1 MADTRPRPPAA
12 PTPPASGPDG
22 DGEALQTTE
31 HGVKVHEVRDT
42 TTEREFTVQRR
53 SQTQM
58 VIRRF
63 MAHKLAVGSLVVFV
77 LVVIISLVGGRF
89 WKYGYA
95 DITDEFSSPPSLEH
109 PMGTD
114 DIGHDSLAQV
124 LRGAQKS
131 VQVALMVALL
141 ATTLGTVIGAL
152 AGYYRGWVDSALMR
166 FTDLV
171 LTIPSIAIL
180 AVLASTVA
188 SQAGNWFFIGL
199 VLALLQWTYIA
210 RVVRGTFLSLREKEF
225 VEAARALGASDS
237 RIMFRHLLPNASGSI
252 IVNATITVAI
262 AILAVLASTVASQA
276 GNWFFI
282 GLILALLQWTYIARV
297 VRGTFLSLREKE
309 FVEAARALGASDTRI
324 MFRHLLPNATGS
336 IIVNATV
343 TVAIAILLETA
354 LSFLGLGI
362 KPPDTSL
369 GLLVS
374 TGQQAATTRPW
385 LFYFPGLVIIVIAL
399 TINFVGDGLRD
410 AFDPT
415 QTRVRA

>member
-1 MADTRPRPPAA
+1 MADTRPRPPA
-12 PTPPASGPDG
+12 TDPAG
-22 DGEALQTTE
+22 DGQELVATE
-31 HGVKVHEVRDT
+31 HGVQVHEVPAT
-42 TTEREFTVQRR
+42 IAEREFTIKRR

-63 MAHKLAVGSLVVFV
+63 MAHKLAVASLVVFL
-77 LVVIISLVGGRF
+77 LVVILSLVGGRF
-89 WKYGYA
+89 WKYDYA
-95 DITDEFSSPPSLEH
+95 DITDQFSTPPSLAH

-131 VQVALMVALL
+131 VQVALMVAFLS
-141 ATTLGTVIGAL
+141 TTIGAIIGAL
-152 AGYYRGWVDSALMR
+152 AGYYRGWVDAALMR
-166 FTDLV
+166 FTDLI

-180 AVLASTVA
+180 AVLAATLA
-188 SQAGNWFFIGL
+188 DKAGNWFFVGL
-199 VLALLQWTYIA
+199 VLSLL
-210 RVVRGTFLSLREKEF
+210 L
-225 VEAARALGASDS
+225 
-237 RIMFRHLLPNASGSI
+237 
-252 IVNATITVAI
+252 
-262 AILAVLASTVASQA
+262 
-276 GNWFFI
+276 
-282 GLILALLQWTYIARV
+282 WTYIARV

-343 TVAIAILLETA
+343 TVSVAILTETA
-354 LSFLGLGI
+354 LSYLGLGI
-362 KPPDTSL
+362 KSPDTSL
-369 GLLVS
+369 GLLIS

-385 LFYFPGLVIIVIAL
+385 LFYFPGVIIVIVAL
-399 TINFVGDGLRD
+399 TINFIGDGLRD

>member
-1 MADTRPRPPAA
+1 MADTRPRPPG
-12 PTPPASGPDG
+12 TPASADEAG
-22 DGEALQTTE
+22 DGQDLQRTE
-31 HGVKVHEVRDT
+31 HGVQVHEVPAT
-42 TTEREFTVQRR
+42 TTEREFTVVRR

-58 VIRRF
+58 ILRRF
-63 MAHKLAVGSLVVFV
+63 MAHKLAVASLVVFL
-77 LVVIISLVGGRF
+77 LVVIASLIGGRF
-89 WKYGYA
+89 WTYGYA
-95 DITDEFSSPPSLEH
+95 DITKEYSSPPSLQH

-114 DIGHDSLAQV
+114 DIGHDSMAQV

-131 VQVALMVALL
+131 VQVALMVAFL
-141 ATTLGTVIGAL
+141 ATAFGAVVGAV

-166 FTDLV
+166 FTDLI

-180 AVLASTVA
+180 AVLAATLA
-188 SQAGNWFFIGL
+188 DQAGNWFFVGL
-199 VLALLQWTYIA
+199 VLSLLQWTYIA

-225 VEAARALGASDS
+225 VEAARALGASD
-237 RIMFRHLLPNASGSI
+237 A
-252 IVNATITVAI
+252 
-262 AILAVLASTVASQA
+262 
-276 GNWFFI
+276 
-282 GLILALLQWTYIARV
+282 
-297 VRGTFLSLREKE
+297 
-309 FVEAARALGASDTRI
+309 RI

-343 TVAIAILLETA
+343 TVAVAILIETS
-354 LSFLGLGI
+354 LSYLGLGI
-362 KPPDTSL
+362 KAPDTSL

-385 LFYFPGLVIIVIAL
+385 LFYFPGLIIVIIAL

>member
-1 MADTRPRPPAA
+1 MADTRPRPPATQTE
-12 PTPPASGPDG
+12 PTAEVADAAQG
-22 DGEALQTTE
+22 LQTTE
-31 HGVKVHEVRDT
+31 HGVQVHEVPST
-42 TTEREFTVQRR
+42 TTEREFTVVRR

-58 VIRRF
+58 IVRRF
-63 MAHKLAVGSLVVFV
+63 MAHKLAVGSLVVFL
-77 LVVIISLVGGRF
+77 LVVIVSLVGGRF

-95 DITDEFSSPPSLEH
+95 DITDQFSSPPSLAH

-124 LRGAQKS
+124 LRGSQKS
-131 VQVALMVALL
+131 VQVALMVAFL
-141 ATTLGTVIGAL
+141 ATAIGTVIGAL

-171 LTIPSIAIL
+171 LTIPS
-180 AVLASTVA
+180 
-188 SQAGNWFFIGL
+188 
-199 VLALLQWTYIA
+199 
-210 RVVRGTFLSLREKEF
+210 
-225 VEAARALGASDS
+225 
-237 RIMFRHLLPNASGSI
+237 
-252 IVNATITVAI
+252 I

-336 IIVNATV
+336 IIVNATI
-343 TVAIAILLETA
+343 TVAIAILLETS
-354 LSFLGLGI
+354 LSYLGLGI
-362 KPPDTSL
+362 KAPDTSL
-369 GLLVS
+369 GLLIS
-374 TGQQAATTRPW
+374 AGQQAATTRPW
-385 LFYFPGLVIIVIAL
+385 LFYFPGLIIVVIAL
-399 TINFVGDGLRD
+399 TINFIGDGLRD

>member
-1 MADTRPRPPAA
+1 MADTRPRPPASQA
-12 PTPPASGPDG
+12 PTDEAG
-22 DGEALQTTE
+22 DGQALQTTE
-31 HGVKVHEVRDT
+31 HGVQVHEVAAT
-42 TTEREFTVQRR
+42 SSEREFTVARR

-58 VIRRF
+58 VTRRF
-63 MAHKLAVGSLVVFV
+63 MAHKLAVGSLVVFL
-77 LVVIISLVGGRF
+77 LVVIISLIGGRF

-131 VQVALMVALL
+131 VQVALMVAIL
-141 ATTLGTVIGAL
+141 ATTLGAVIGAI

-171 LTIPSIAIL
+171 LTIP
-180 AVLASTVA
+180 
-188 SQAGNWFFIGL
+188 
-199 VLALLQWTYIA
+199 
-210 RVVRGTFLSLREKEF
+210 
-225 VEAARALGASDS
+225 
-237 RIMFRHLLPNASGSI
+237 
-252 IVNATITVAI
+252 AI
-262 AILAVLASTVASQA
+262 AILAVLASTVAEQA

-336 IIVNATV
+336 IIVNATI
-343 TVAIAILLETA
+343 TVAVAILLETA
-354 LSFLGLGI
+354 LSYLGLGI
-362 KPPDTSL
+362 RPPDTSL
-369 GLLVS
+369 GLLIS

-385 LFYFPGLVIIVIAL
+385 LFYFPGLFIIIIAL
-399 TINFVGDGLRD
+399 TINFIGDGLRD

>member
-12 PTPPASGPDG
+12 QAPAGPAG
-22 DGEALQTTE
+22 DGQELQTTE
-31 HGVKVHEVRDT
+31 HGVQVHEVAET
-42 TTEREFTVQRR
+42 STEREFTVVRR

-58 VIRRF
+58 IIRRF
-63 MAHKLAVGSLVVFV
+63 MAHKLAVGSLIVFV
-77 LVVIISLVGGRF
+77 LVVIVSLIGGRF

-114 DIGHDSLAQV
+114 DIGHDSFAQV

-131 VQVALMVALL
+131 VQVALMVAFL
-141 ATTLGTVIGAL
+141 ATTIGTVIGAL

-180 AVLASTVA
+180 ALLAATVTE
-188 SQAGNWFFIGL
+188 QAGNWFFIGL

-225 VEAARALGASDS
+225 VEAARALGASD
-237 RIMFRHLLPNASGSI
+237 A
-252 IVNATITVAI
+252 
-262 AILAVLASTVASQA
+262 
-276 GNWFFI
+276 
-282 GLILALLQWTYIARV
+282 
-297 VRGTFLSLREKE
+297 
-309 FVEAARALGASDTRI
+309 RI

-343 TVAIAILLETA
+343 TVAVAILVETA
-354 LSFLGLGI
+354 LSYLGLGI
-362 KPPDTSL
+362 RPPDTSL
-369 GLLVS
+369 GLLIS

>member
-1 MADTRPRPPAA
+1 MADTRPRPPA
-12 PTPPASGPDG
+12 TRSPADQAG
-22 DGEALQTTE
+22 DGQDLQTTE
-31 HGVKVHEVRDT
+31 HGVKVHEVAPT
-42 TTEREFTVQRR
+42 TTDREFTVQRR

-77 LVVIISLVGGRF
+77 LVVIISLIGGRF
-89 WKYGYA
+89 WKYGYT
-95 DITDEFSSPPSLEH
+95 DITDEFSSPPSLAH

-114 DIGHDSLAQV
+114 DIGHDSFAQV

-131 VQVALMVALL
+131 VQVALLVAFLSTSVG
-141 ATTLGTVIGAL
+141 AVIGAL
-152 AGYYRGWVDSALMR
+152 AGYYRGWVDAALMR
-166 FTDLV
+166 FTDLI

-180 AVLASTVA
+180 AVLAATLA
-188 SQAGNWFFIGL
+188 DRAGNWFFVGV
-199 VLALLQWTYIA
+199 VLALLLWTYIA

-225 VEAARALGASDS
+225 VEAARALGASD
-237 RIMFRHLLPNASGSI
+237 A
-252 IVNATITVAI
+252 
-262 AILAVLASTVASQA
+262 
-276 GNWFFI
+276 
-282 GLILALLQWTYIARV
+282 
-297 VRGTFLSLREKE
+297 
-309 FVEAARALGASDTRI
+309 RI

-343 TVAIAILLETA
+343 MVSVAILTETA

-362 KPPDTSL
+362 KAPDTSL

-374 TGQQAATTRPW
+374 TGQQAAQTRPW

>member
-1 MADTRPRPPAA
+1 MADTRPRPRATQ
-12 PTPPASGPDG
+12 TPPTGDPGG
-22 DGEALQTTE
+22 DGQGLQTTE
-31 HGVKVHEVRDT
+31 HGVQVHEVRST
-42 TTEREFTVQRR
+42 TTEREFTVVRR

-58 VIRRF
+58 IIRRF
-63 MAHKLAVGSLVVFV
+63 LAHKLAVGSLVVF
-77 LVVIISLVGGRF
+77 LLMIIISLVGGRF

-95 DITDEFSSPPSLEH
+95 DITDQFSTPPSLEH

-114 DIGHDSLAQV
+114 DIGHDTLAQV
-124 LRGAQKS
+124 LRGSQKS
-131 VQVALMVALL
+131 VQVALMVAFL
-141 ATTLGTVIGAL
+141 ATALGTVIGAL

-188 SQAGNWFFIGL
+188 S
-199 VLALLQWTYIA
+199 
-210 RVVRGTFLSLREKEF
+210 E
-225 VEAARALGASDS
+225 
-237 RIMFRHLLPNASGSI
+237 
-252 IVNATITVAI
+252 
-262 AILAVLASTVASQA
+262 A

-354 LSFLGLGI
+354 LSYLGLGI

-385 LFYFPGLVIIVIAL
+385 LFYFPGLIIVIIAL

>member
-1 MADTRPRPPAA
+1 MADTRPRPPATESQPSA
-12 PTPPASGPDG
+12 DVASDG
-22 DGEALQTTE
+22 QRLQTTE
-31 HGVKVHEVRDT
+31 HGVKVHEVPST
-42 TTEREFTVQRR
+42 TTEREFTVVRR

-58 VIRRF
+58 IIRRF
-63 MAHKLAVGSLVVFV
+63 LAHKLAVGSLVVFLV
-77 LVVIISLVGGRF
+77 VVIISLVGGRF

-95 DITDEFSSPPSLEH
+95 DITDQFSSPPSLAH

-124 LRGAQKS
+124 LRGSQKS
-131 VQVALMVALL
+131 VQVALMVAFL
-141 ATTLGTVIGAL
+141 ATAIGTVIGAL

-171 LTIPSIAIL
+171 LTIPS
-180 AVLASTVA
+180 
-188 SQAGNWFFIGL
+188 
-199 VLALLQWTYIA
+199 
-210 RVVRGTFLSLREKEF
+210 
-225 VEAARALGASDS
+225 
-237 RIMFRHLLPNASGSI
+237 
-252 IVNATITVAI
+252 I

>member
-1 MADTRPRPPAA
+1 MADTRPPP
-12 PTPPASGPDG
+12 TSTDQR
-22 DGEALQTTE
+22 DEAKDLQQTE
-31 HGVKVHEVRDT
+31 HGVKVHEVAST
-42 TTEREFTVQRR
+42 TPEREFTVQRR

-58 VIRRF
+58 ILRRF
-63 MAHKLAVGSLVVFV
+63 LAHRLAVASLVVF
-77 LVVIISLVGGRF
+77 LIVVILSLIGGRL

-95 DITDEFSSPPSLEH
+95 DITDEFSSPPSLKH

-131 VQVALMVALL
+131 VQVALMVAFLS
-141 ATTLGTVIGAL
+141 TTVGAVIGAL

-188 SQAGNWFFIGL
+188 DQAGNWFFIGL
-199 VLALLQWTYIA
+199 VLSVLL
-210 RVVRGTFLSLREKEF
+210 
-225 VEAARALGASDS
+225 
-237 RIMFRHLLPNASGSI
+237 
-252 IVNATITVAI
+252 
-262 AILAVLASTVASQA
+262 
-276 GNWFFI
+276 
-282 GLILALLQWTYIARV
+282 WTYIARV

-343 TVAIAILLETA
+343 TVAVAILTETA
-354 LSFLGLGI
+354 LSYLGLGI
-362 KPPDTSL
+362 QAPDTSL
-369 GLLVS
+369 GLLIGA
-374 TGQQAATTRPW
+374 GQQAATTRPW
-385 LFYFPGLVIIVIAL
+385 LFYFPGLIIVIIAL
-399 TINFVGDGLRD
+399 TVNFIGDGLRD

>member
-1 MADTRPRPPAA
+1 MADTRPRPPATESQPSA
-12 PTPPASGPDG
+12 DVASDG
-22 DGEALQTTE
+22 QRLQTTE
-31 HGVKVHEVRDT
+31 HGVKVHEVPST
-42 TTEREFTVQRR
+42 TTEREFTVVRR

-58 VIRRF
+58 IIRRF
-63 MAHKLAVGSLVVFV
+63 LAHKLAVGSLVVFLV
-77 LVVIISLVGGRF
+77 VVIISLVGGRF

-95 DITDEFSSPPSLEH
+95 DITDQFSSPPSLAH

-131 VQVALMVALL
+131 VQVALMVAFL
-141 ATTLGTVIGAL
+141 ATAIGTVIGAL

-171 LTIPSIAIL
+171 LTIPS
-180 AVLASTVA
+180 
-188 SQAGNWFFIGL
+188 
-199 VLALLQWTYIA
+199 
-210 RVVRGTFLSLREKEF
+210 
-225 VEAARALGASDS
+225 
-237 RIMFRHLLPNASGSI
+237 
-252 IVNATITVAI
+252 I

-343 TVAIAILLETA
+343 MVSVAILTETA

-362 KPPDTSL
+362 KSPDTSL